1 MVRRLRTASRKA
13 VDDIFGRFDEAKRV
27 ERVKRLEV
35 VVVVVLRMLSMDR
48 ENMLDSEEQWG
59 WF

>member
-1 MVRRLRTASRKA
+1 

-48 ENMLDSEEQWG
+48 ENMLDSEEQRD